1 MAISMQ
7 SICNHTCQC
16 SRLKRR
22 SYGASYGIGSGL
34 PGRRQ
39 STSCH
44 QWRSQSAH
52 SRGRTSRRPSAKAS
66 AKALRSTR
74 RLTCMQRGR
83 CNQHARREVQSAC
96 IQGGAIG
103 MHSGRCHRH
112 AFSSHIELPHEA
124 THAFREVPRHAFSHI
139 EPPHEATPGRARAR
153 SLLIR
158 QLHSGPRAAPGGSNG
173 QRTDCRCEEH
183 HPCSPL

>member
-124 THAFREVPRHAFSHI
+124 T
-139 EPPHEATPGRARAR
+139 PGRARAR

-173 QRTDCRCEEH
+173 LRTDCRCEEH

>member
-74 RLTCMQRGR
+74 RLTCMQGGR
-83 CNQHARREVQSAC
+83 CNQHAMREVQSAC

-124 THAFREVPRHAFSHI
+124 T
-139 EPPHEATPGRARAR
+139 PGRARAR

-173 QRTDCRCEEH
+173 LRTDCRCEEH

>member
-7 SICNHTCQC
+7 LICNHTCQC

-124 THAFREVPRHAFSHI
+124 T
-139 EPPHEATPGRARAR
+139 PGRARAR

>member
-74 RLTCMQRGR
+74 RLTCMQGGR

-124 THAFREVPRHAFSHI
+124 T
-139 EPPHEATPGRARAR
+139 PGRARAR

-173 QRTDCRCEEH
+173 LRTDCRCEEH

>member
-74 RLTCMQRGR
+74 RLTCMQGGR

-112 AFSSHIELPHEA
+112 AFSSHIE
-124 THAFREVPRHAFSHI
+124 
-139 EPPHEATPGRARAR
+139 PPHEATPGRARAR

-173 QRTDCRCEEH
+173 LRTDCRYEEH

>member
-7 SICNHTCQC
+7 LICNHTCQC

-52 SRGRTSRRPSAKAS
+52 SRGRTSRRPSAKAR

-83 CNQHARREVQSAC
+83 CNQHAMREVQSAC
-96 IQGGAIG
+96 NEGGAIG
-103 MHSGRCHRH
+103 MHSG
-112 AFSSHIELPHEA
+112 
-124 THAFREVPRHAFSHI
+124 HAFREVPRHAFSRI
-139 EPPHEATPGRARAR
+139 EPPHEVTPGRARAR

>member
-103 MHSGRCHRH
+103 LHSGRCHRH
-112 AFSSHIELPHEA
+112 AFSSHIEL
-124 THAFREVPRHAFSHI
+124 
-139 EPPHEATPGRARAR
+139 PHEATPGRARAR